1 MNKQRLAVNIM
12 FFTNGFMF
20 ANWVAR
26 LPEIQAVYG
35 ITNLQ
40 LGTILAV
47 SAVGALCSMP
57 FAGWFAVRF
66 GSYKITSFAAV
77 LFCLCVPFVPILQYP
92 SVLASILFFFGLI
105 GGAMD
110 VSMNEQAVLVE
121 KTYEKPIMS
130 SFHAVFSIGTALG
143 AGISA
148 LFAKFE
154 ITLFYHFVAIGI
166 FCLILVLFAIPNL
179 VKAPPKKEI
188 EEKGKAFMLP
198 SKAILPLGVIALCA
212 LTGEGGLSDW
222 SAKYFT
228 EVLKKTPDIGAFG
241 FMTFASAMTIG
252 RIFGD
257 TIVKRFNQRN
267 TLIFSSL
274 IALIGLFLVIIFPI
288 LPVVFAGFFIVGLG
302 LSNVVPIVYSSA
314 GNTEGI
320 NPSVGIAM
328 ATTIGYTGFFFGP
341 PLIGFLSHAYGLQIA
356 FCFTLSLF
364 AVMLFLVLRLKR

>member
-12 FFTNGFMF
+12 FFTNGFTF

-26 LPEIQAVYG
+26 LPEIRALYG
-35 ITNLQ
+35 MTKTQ
-40 LGTILAV
+40 LGTVLLV

-66 GSYKITSFAAV
+66 GSSKITSITAI
-77 LFCLCVPFVPILQYP
+77 LFCIFLPFVPILEYP
-92 SVLASILFFFGLI
+92 SLLASILFFFGLI

-143 AGISA
+143 AGSGYLFTKFGIS
-148 LFAKFE
+148 
-154 ITLFYHFVAIGI
+154 LFYHFIGI
-166 FCLILVLFAIPNL
+166 AVFCLVLVLFAIPNL
-179 VKAPPKKEI
+179 VKVLPKKQV
-188 EEKGKAFMLP
+188 EEKGNAFVLP
-198 SKAILPLGVIALCA
+198 TKAILPLGIIALCGM
-212 LTGEGGLSDW
+212 TGEGSLSDW
-222 SAKYFT
+222 SAMYLT
-228 EVLKKTPDIGAFG
+228 DVLQKKPDIAALG
-241 FMTFASAMTIG
+241 FFTFAGAMMLG

-257 TIVKRFNQRN
+257 KIVERFKQRN

-274 IALIGLFLVIIFPI
+274 LALTGLLLAIIFPI
-288 LPVVFAGFFIVGLG
+288 LPVVFVGFFIVGLG

-314 GNTEGI
+314 GNMEGI
-320 NPSVGIAM
+320 NPSVGISM
-328 ATTIGYTGFFFGP
+328 AATIGYTGFFFGP
-341 PLIGFLSHAYGLQIA
+341 PIIGLLGDTFGLQIG